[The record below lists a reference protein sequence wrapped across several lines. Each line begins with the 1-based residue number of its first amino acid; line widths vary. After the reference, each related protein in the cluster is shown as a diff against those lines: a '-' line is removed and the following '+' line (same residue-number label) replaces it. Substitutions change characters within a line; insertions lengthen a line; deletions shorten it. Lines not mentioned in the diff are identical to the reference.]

1 MEKAL
6 FSAQIDRLPEILE
19 WMRKR
24 LQQKGLNPKAIRR
37 LELALEEA
45 IVNVIRHSYQGK
57 EGKIELALEVDSEEV
72 TVSLKDWGP
81 PFDPL
86 KGAPPVDSRSCLEER
101 EEGGLG
107 IYLMRKSV
115 DKVVYIRENEAN
127 LLRLTKKML

>member
-1 MEKAL
+1 MRRKKLQCAPYMGILQRKSSTRFLLSGNEEEMEKAL

-19 WMRKR
+19 WMRNR

-72 TVSLKDWGP
+72 T
-81 PFDPL
+81 
-86 KGAPPVDSRSCLEER
+86 
-101 EEGGLG
+101 
-107 IYLMRKSV
+107 
-115 DKVVYIRENEAN
+115 
-127 LLRLTKKML
+127 